1 MKAPGVLS
9 IGLIVVGLFMLS
21 GVIEAQ
27 AQQDSGTV
35 LGTVTDVRTGEPVAF
50 AQILFEET
58 NRSTAAD
65 GSGRFELRF
74 LGAGVYTLKA
84 YRIGYEPLIR
94 SVSVPVSDTLRLH
107 LTMSATPLESGEIL
121 VEGDRNNT
129 RQLVDAAMEMEGR
142 KLRQN
147 LGTTIAET
155 LADEPGIAMRSMGP
169 APARPVLRGLGG
181 ERLLILED
189 GGRTGDLSATSTDHA
204 VVIDPLTAERI
215 EVVRGPAALVFGSN
229 TLGGVVNVVRGYI
242 PTSRPN
248 RIQTGITLQGQ
259 SVNNG
264 FSGGFGVAAPA
275 GPLAVHADGSM
286 RMAGDM
292 STPVGPLP
300 NTDLWTGSG
309 SIGASLSG
317 SRGSFGAA
325 GSYYQSEYGI
335 PGGFVG
341 AHPDGVNIELSRT
354 RFEVR
359 TDVVQPVPMIPRME
373 MRAVFS
379 RYRHREFEANDALGI
394 EFGLLS
400 YHGTALFH
408 FHPNGHMR
416 KGVAG
421 IWSEY
426 RDYASGGFSFTPNST
441 EWSVAG
447 FGFQD
452 LHFNRFTLQGGLRY
466 DYRQVTPTER
476 IDSSI
481 GLVRQRSFGGVSAS
495 LRGMVHPV
503 DHASAGV
510 TLMRSLRLPGI
521 EELYSE
527 GPHLAAY
534 SFEVGNPD
542 LSSEV
547 GWGIETFGGYQ
558 GSRVTASA
566 AIYYNIIRNY
576 IYPRNTGT
584 TNVRTLLPIYQQTG
598 AEAAMFGAEA
608 ALEIRPYDMI
618 GISASTSY
626 TNGTFTDTRDPLP
639 WIPPLTGKLD
649 ASVRI
654 RDYTFGA
661 TLKGA
666 SRQNRVAD
674 LEEPTDGHVVAGAY
688 VQYHIT
694 TGLLL
699 HTFDLIVENL
709 TDTEHRDH
717 LSRVKSIM
725 PEPGRNVKLLY
736 KLYF

>member
-1 MKAPGVLS
+1 
-9 IGLIVVGLFMLS
+9 
-21 GVIEAQ
+21 
-27 AQQDSGTV
+27 
-35 LGTVTDVRTGEPVAF
+35 
-50 AQILFEET
+50 
-58 NRSTAAD
+58 
-65 GSGRFELRF
+65 
-74 LGAGVYTLKA
+74 
-84 YRIGYEPLIR
+84 
-94 SVSVPVSDTLRLH
+94 
-107 LTMSATPLESGEIL
+107 
-121 VEGDRNNT
+121 
-129 RQLVDAAMEMEGR
+129 
-142 KLRQN
+142 
-147 LGTTIAET
+147 
-155 LADEPGIAMRSMGP
+155 
-169 APARPVLRGLGG
+169 
-181 ERLLILED
+181 
-189 GGRTGDLSATSTDHA
+189 
-204 VVIDPLTAERI
+204 
-215 EVVRGPAALVFGSN
+215 
-229 TLGGVVNVVRGYI
+229 
-242 PTSRPN
+242 
-248 RIQTGITLQGQ
+248 
-259 SVNNG
+259 
-264 FSGGFGVAAPA
+264 
-275 GPLAVHADGSM
+275 
-286 RMAGDM
+286 
-292 STPVGPLP
+292 
-300 NTDLWTGSG
+300 
-309 SIGASLSG
+309 
-317 SRGSFGAA
+317 
-325 GSYYQSEYGI
+325 
-335 PGGFVG
+335 
-341 AHPDGVNIELSRT
+341 
-354 RFEVR
+354 
-359 TDVVQPVPMIPRME
+359 
-373 MRAVFS
+373 
-379 RYRHREFEANDALGI
+379 
-394 EFGLLS
+394 
-400 YHGTALFH
+400 
-408 FHPNGHMR
+408 
-416 KGVAG
+416 
-421 IWSEY
+421 
-426 RDYASGGFSFTPNST
+426 
-441 EWSVAG
+441 
-447 FGFQD
+447 
-452 LHFNRFTLQGGLRY
+452 
-466 DYRQVTPTER
+466 
-476 IDSSI
+476 
-481 GLVRQRSFGGVSAS
+481 
-495 LRGMVHPV
+495 MVHPV